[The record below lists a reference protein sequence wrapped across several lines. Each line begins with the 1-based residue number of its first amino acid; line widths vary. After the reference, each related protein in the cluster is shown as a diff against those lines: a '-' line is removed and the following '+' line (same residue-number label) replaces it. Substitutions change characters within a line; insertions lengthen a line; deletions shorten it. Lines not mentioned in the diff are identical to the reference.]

1 MSLNEYEIE
10 IDGHGH
16 VRHVMA
22 LVEVW
27 KGSHF
32 GSSECGVFIQYAT
45 LHKYDLENR
54 PTLLYIFQLGR
65 RSQCNCN
72 SS

>member
-16 VRHVMA
+16 VMHVMA

-27 KGSHF
+27 KGNHF
-32 GSSECGVFIQYAT
+32 GSSEC
-45 LHKYDLENR
+45 LH
-54 PTLLYIFQLGR
+54 PI
-65 RSQCNCN
+65 CNFTQI
-72 SS
+72 